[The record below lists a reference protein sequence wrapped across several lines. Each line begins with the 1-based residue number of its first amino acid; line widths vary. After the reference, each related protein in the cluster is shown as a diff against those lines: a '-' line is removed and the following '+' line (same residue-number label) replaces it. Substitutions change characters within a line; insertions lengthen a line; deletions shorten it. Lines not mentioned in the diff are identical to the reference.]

1 MEKIFLTAVSCG
13 ILTSVSCMANN
24 RQPNIIMF
32 LVDDM
37 GWQDTSVPFY
47 NNEQTPLNRRF
58 HTPNMVRMA
67 EMGVKFTQAYACA
80 ISSPTRCSL
89 MSGMNA
95 SRHRVTNWTLE
106 LNQKTDSKS
115 NAIELPEWNF
125 NGIQPAEGDGKI
137 NNATAIT
144 PLPQILKDNGYRTIH
159 CGKAHF
165 GARTT
170 PGADP
175 STMGFDVNIAGGPN
189 GAPGSYL
196 GTKNFG
202 EGTPFGVKG
211 LEKYHGQD
219 IFLTEALT
227 IEAIREMKESVKMN
241 KPFYLYMS
249 HYAVHGPYDNDS
261 RFSGKYRGQY
271 DEQLKAAMN
280 ENEARY
286 AALVEGMDK
295 SLGDIMDY
303 LEQNPEVAANTI
315 LLFMSDNGGQGLNN
329 VRQGIANR
337 DQNYPARAGKGSAFM
352 GGVREPMMVYWP
364 GVTKPGTECEQKVII
379 EDFFPT
385 ILEMA
390 GVRKYNTIQ
399 KVDGKSFV
407 KAIKKGKVTEK
418 DKAIVWHFPNLW
430 GETQNKEE
438 GYGAYSAILKGD
450 YHLIYTWETGVLR
463 LYNIKE
469 DIGEQNDLAKSMPEK
484 VKELAVQ
491 LSDYLREREAQRPS
505 MKDTGEIIPFPDETL
520 SL

>member
-1 MEKIFLTAVSCG
+1 MQKH
-13 ILTSVSCMANN
+13 LTSFMACSMLSAAAAMAQKS
-24 RQPNIIMF
+24 QPNIIMF

-37 GWQDTSVPFY
+37 GWQDTSVPFH
-47 NNEQTPLNRRF
+47 NNEQTPLNKRF
-58 HTPNMVRMA
+58 VTPNMERMA
-67 EMGVKFTQAYACA
+67 KLGVKFTQAYSCA

-106 LNQKTDSKS
+106 LNQKTDEKS
-115 NAIELPEWNF
+115 DVIDLPEWNF
-125 NGIQPAEGDGKI
+125 NGIQPESAAGKI
-137 NNATAIT
+137 NNSTPIT
-144 PLPQILKDNGYRTIH
+144 SLPQILKDNGYRTIH

-202 EGTPFGVKG
+202 EGSRFAVQG
-211 LEKYHGQD
+211 LEKYYGQD
-219 IFLTEALT
+219 IFITEALT
-227 IEAIREMKESVKMN
+227 IEAISEMKKSVEMK

-249 HYAVHGPYDNDS
+249 HYAVHTPYDEDK
-261 RFSGKYRGQY
+261 RFSGNYRGKY
-271 DEQLKAAMN
+271 DEQLKAAIG

-303 LEQNPEVAANTI
+303 LEQNPEVAKNTI

-329 VRQGIANR
+329 VRQGVENR

-364 GVTKPGTECEQKVII
+364 GVTKPATECSQKVII

-390 GVRKYNTIQ
+390 GVKKYKTIQ
-399 KVDGKSFV
+399 EIDGKSFV
-407 KAIKKGKVTEK
+407 KSLKSGKVIDTN
-418 DKAIVWHFPNLW
+418 KAIVWHFPNLW

-438 GYGAYSAILKGD
+438 GYGAYSSILKGD
-450 YHLIYTWETGVLR
+450 YHLIYTWETQKLR
-463 LYNIKE
+463 LYNIKN
-469 DIGEQNDLAKSMPEK
+469 DISEQNDIAQSMPEK
-484 VKELAVQ
+484 VKELAGE
-491 LSDYLREREAQRPS
+491 LSDYLRARDAQRPS
-505 MKDTGEIIPFPDETL
+505 LKSDGKLIPFPDEII
-520 SL
+520 

>member
-1 MEKIFLTAVSCG
+1 MQKLLITTMSCG
-13 ILTSVSCMANN
+13 LLAVTSIVARQ

-47 NNEQTPLNRRF
+47 NNEQTSLNKRF
-58 HTPNMVRMA
+58 NTPNMERMA
-67 EMGVKFTQAYACA
+67 RMGVKFTQAYACA

-106 LNQKTDSKS
+106 LNQKTDQKS
-115 NAIELPEWNF
+115 NVIELPEWNF
-125 NGIQPAEGDGKI
+125 NGIQPESENGKI
-137 NNATAIT
+137 NNSTAIT
-144 PLPQILKDNGYRTIH
+144 PLPQILKDNGYWTIH

-170 PGADP
+170 PGANP
-175 STMGFDVNIAGGPN
+175 SNMGFDVNIGGDAN

-202 EGTPFGVKG
+202 EGSRFAVHG
-211 LEKYHGQD
+211 LEKYHGKD

-227 IEAIREMKESVKMN
+227 LEAINSMKKAVSMN

-249 HYAVHGPYDNDS
+249 HYAVHSPYDNDS

-315 LLFMSDNGGQGLNN
+315 LLFMSDNGGQSLNN

-364 GVTKPGTECEQKVII
+364 GVTKPGTKCEQKVII

-385 ILEMA
+385 ILDMA
-390 GVRKYNTIQ
+390 GVKKYKTIQ
-399 KVDGKSFV
+399 KIDGKSFV
-407 KAIKKGKVTEK
+407 KSIRNGKVTEK
-418 DKAIVWHFPNLW
+418 DKIIVWHFPNLW

-438 GYGAYSAILKGD
+438 GYGAYSSILKGD
-450 YHLIYTWETGVLR
+450 YHLIYTWETKALR

-469 DIGEQNDLAKSMPEK
+469 DIGEQNNIAGDMPKK
-484 VKELAVQ
+484 VKELATE
-491 LSDYLREREAQRPS
+491 LSEYLRERGAQRPS
-505 MKDTGEIIPFPDETL
+505 MKVTGEVIPFPDEIL
-520 SL
+520 